1 VTFRI
6 ACALVIASQ
15 LVLLGLYLRPTGRSA
30 ILFTFVGTPLLAAGV
45 LLAMIWVLRV
55 FWRIRHAKV
64 DRGTRDRVAL
74 DGRG

>member
-15 LVLLGLYLRPTGRSA
+15 LVLLALYLRPTGRSA

-45 LLAMIWVLRV
+45 LLATIWVLRV
-55 FWRIRHAKV
+55 FRRIRDAKV
-64 DRGTRDRVAL
+64 DHRDRDRVAV